1 LIQNSIAAKR
11 VKATGKGESEPITE
25 NSTAEGRA
33 MNRRVEVKLSQNSTT
48 KTTRTQ
54 EERREE

>member
-1 LIQNSIAAKR
+1 
-11 VKATGKGESEPITE
+11 VKATGKGEAEPVTD

-33 MNRRVEVKLSQNSTT
+33 MNRRVEVKLSQASST

-54 EERREE
+54 EQRRQE